1 MKLTSFFYLLYIVFI
16 PLEPLIVFDEFGSI
30 SRIIGYILVLF
41 SLVEGELR
49 FSLVKKEGYVF
60 LFFLLLSFLW
70 AEKVDIEQG
79 IRIIMFFLITLI
91 TGNIISANPRVFW
104 QSTDLFSYVVGFL
117 AIKSFSG
124 FLITQDR
131 FDSSELGLA
140 PVALMFVVS
149 FGLQLIQ
156 LKSKGFSVV
165 KLILISLCFLGIIAT
180 GTRAAWLAF
189 VVLLLIFFLENSR
202 ARLLLSG
209 ILVIFIGY
217 IFVSSLFP
225 SALLFVEARLLRLED
240 DKGANRLSIWLVAIE
255 MWKDKPFFG
264 FGYRNFPNSFSFDY
278 IERANLSQLDYN
290 SLTLGGTKAG
300 RGSHSDYISIIVELG
315 LIGFILVINWF
326 RKLFTHF
333 KDNMIL
339 YLPLIGVLTMSFF
352 QDNIN
357 QKVFWWMI
365 GMATCMPR
373 LKYFSKK

>member
-1 MKLTSFFYLLYIVFI
+1 MKVTFFFYLLYVVSI
-16 PLEPLIVFDEFGSI
+16 PLEPLIVFEEFGSI
-30 SRIIGYILVLF
+30 SRIVGYVLVLF
-41 SLVEGELR
+41 FLVEGKVR
-49 FSLVKKEGYVF
+49 FSLVNKEGYAF
-60 LFFLLLSFLW
+60 ILFLLLSFLW
-70 AEKVDIEQG
+70 ADKVDIEQG

-124 FLITQDR
+124 FLSTQDR

-140 PVALMFVVS
+140 PVALLFVVS
-149 FGLQLIQ
+149 LGIQLIQ
-156 LKSKGFSVV
+156 LKDKGFSTI
-165 KLILISLCFLGIIAT
+165 KLILIVLYFLGIIAT
-180 GTRAAWLAF
+180 GTRAAWITSII
-189 VVLLLIFFLENSR
+189 LLLIFFYQNSW
-202 ARLLLSG
+202 AKSLLLG
-209 ILVIFIGY
+209 MLAFFLGYILVY
-217 IFVSSLFP
+217 SLFP
-225 SALLFVEARLLRLED
+225 SALLFVEERLLRLED
-240 DKGANRLSIWLVAIE
+240 DKGANRFSIWLVAIE

-290 SLTLGGTKAG
+290 SLTLGGTTAG

-339 YLPLIGVLTMSFF
+339 YLPLVGVLTMSFF